1 MRILVQY
8 HSLSGNTEEVAKLI
22 GDYVGEQG
30 IEYLVSDINY
40 NINLELYDH
49 VFIGTYTWGDGDL
62 PTQMRDYLKFILKE
76 SNFKLPTFSVFGT
89 GETQFTYYCRAV
101 DEMEYHL
108 SRHTKVINKL
118 KIEQHPINQ
127 IDKVKEYTK
136 NVLEEI
142 KCN

>member
-1 MRILVQY
+1 MRILILY
-8 HSLSGNTEEVAKLI
+8 HSLSNNTKEVANLI
-22 GDYVGEQG
+22 GKHVGEQG
-30 IEYLVSDINY
+30 LSFLVSDIDY
-40 NINLELYDH
+40 EINLEEYDH

-62 PTQMRDYLKFILKE
+62 PLQMRDYLRFILKE
-76 SNFKLPTFSVFGT
+76 NKLNLPSFSVFGT

-108 SRHTKVINKL
+108 SKFTKVNGKL

-127 IDKVKEYTK
+127 IDKIEKYTLD
-136 NVLEEI
+136 VLEAI